1 MGYNGPRRSAAPP
14 YCAQR
19 AGGCHDTV
27 KRELKPRLDNEAH
40 CNAHSHALSMD
51 SAEDPLRAPAN
62 ALGLPAARNGAASET
77 LPKRLEPSLIDRAF
91 AAAGRP
97 CLPLDDSWRARP
109 FSIPMPPPNITGKLH
124 LGHALDLGLQ
134 DALIRAASSRGASAS
149 WIAGCDHAGQATHDK
164 IMAENPGLA
173 WDSADGLAEY
183 GRRAQ
188 AYAERM
194 SDGIMA
200 QFAALHPLSE
210 LSSPR
215 FTLDA
220 QYQACAGKALDQLIA
235 MGRISKQGPSLML
248 DLRAEARLLACAI
261 ESGEIQIEPKAH
273 EGRLLSM
280 LREERLWD
288 IGRSFPWGF
297 QASLSF
303 DAQGL
308 ALGRG
313 GEPWTM
319 DTWLTS
325 SLWPM
330 AIQDGEPFDAL
341 IIGYDIAYFWGA
353 RMAMMS
359 RALGKPWPFKKM
371 MLHGLIRDSAG
382 RKFSKSLGNGIDPLE
397 IIAQQGSDA
406 LRLWCCSKSAWGAD
420 FKWNPAE
427 LSAGGRWLTKMANA
441 CRLLEMR
448 MPRLGLNG
456 PPPKP
461 RWPSGFQAEGAAFEA
476 ELLADI
482 EAMRLDRACLSIQ
495 SFSKGPW
502 CEGWLSSAAPSWEAD
517 PGQWHDAWRGQMR
530 LLALAHPFAPAS
542 TWWLSERLLGL
553 WRSRMPPANL

>member
-1 MGYNGPRRSAAPP
+1 MPYNGPRRGTGSATL
-14 YCAQR
+14 R
-19 AGGCHDTV
+19 ESAGGCHDTV
-27 KRELKPRLDNEAH
+27 KRELNPRLDNEAH
-40 CNAHSHALSMD
+40 SKTPSDAQGIEA
-51 SAEDPLRAPAN
+51 AEAPLHAPAN
-62 ALGLPAARNGAASET
+62 ALRDPAGPRDASAPGIF
-77 LPKRLEPSLIDRAF
+77 PKRLDPSLIDRAF

-97 CLPLDDSWRARP
+97 CLSLDDSWSARP

-134 DALIRAASSRGASAS
+134 DALIRSASSRGASAS

-164 IMAENPGLA
+164 IMAERPGLSWGTPDA
-173 WDSADGLAEY
+173 LAEY
-183 GRRAQ
+183 GRSAS

-194 SDGIMA
+194 REGIMA
-200 QFAALHPLSE
+200 QFAALHPSSDLSA
-210 LSSPR
+210 PR

-220 QYQACAGKALDQLIA
+220 GYQACAGKALDQLIA
-235 MGRISKQGPSLML
+235 MGRISKQGSSLML
-248 DLRAEARLLACAI
+248 DLRPEARLFAEAI
-261 ESGEIQIEPKAH
+261 ESGHIQIEPQAH
-273 EGRLLSM
+273 AGRLLSM

-303 DAQGL
+303 DGHGL

-313 GEPWTM
+313 AELWTM

-325 SLWPM
+325 SLWPI

-359 RALGKPWPFKKM
+359 KALGKPWPFKKM
-371 MLHGLIRDSAG
+371 MLHGLIRDSSG

-397 IIAQQGSDA
+397 IIFEQGSDA

-448 MPRLGLNG
+448 MPSSGFGG
-456 PPPKP
+456 PPPRP
-461 RWPSGFQAEGAAFEA
+461 RWPDGFQTESNAFEA

-495 SFSKGPW
+495 AFSKGPW
-502 CEGWLSSAAPSWEAD
+502 CEGWLSSAAPSWGAD
-517 PGQWHDAWRGQMR
+517 PSSWIDAWRGQMR

-542 TWWLSERLLGL
+542 TWWLSERLSDL
-553 WRSRMPPANL
+553 WRSNACR